1 MVVLEKNTT
10 RLDKVA
16 NESFSGEVTYT
27 QRSEEIEGVSLVV
40 FLTEETAHA
49 KVLRQDNSQRRARK
63 PVWLEQSKRVGR
75 VTEDNRFCRA

>member
-1 MVVLEKNTT
+1 M
-10 RLDKVA
+10 A
-16 NESFSGEVTYT
+16 NESFSDEVTYEH
-27 QRSEEIEGVSLVV
+27 RPEEIEGVSFVV

-49 KVLRQDNSQRRARK
+49 KVLRQGNSQRRARK